1 MPALL
6 QHLKER
12 KIVQWAIAYLAGSWV
27 LIEVTSVLA
36 EPFGLAVD
44 PTTRALTVFLAWGFV
59 GALVIAWFHAE
70 KGRQSVTVLEL
81 ALLALIGAGGV
92 STAVVS
98 YRMGDLGSPVAA
110 ASGHLES
117 VLQGPVVAVLPFVNA
132 SEAAEGAAFLAS
144 GIHGEV
150 LTHLSKLS
158 GINAI
163 SRTSV
168 TSYQATDRSLRQIA
182 QDLGATAILEGTVQR
197 AGSLIRINVSL
208 IDAVRD
214 VQLWGEIYEKVLEP
228 ESVFAVQAEIATRI
242 AEALAVALAP
252 EEQSRLTR
260 VPTTDPQA
268 FELYLIGQEAEQRA
282 HRGEFDLYQVAY
294 DHYRDALERDPD
306 YAEVHAAIAGVE
318 SRLYGIS
325 RSEER
330 TPEQVERVRTSAE
343 RAIELDPEL
352 AHAHLVL
359 GNYYMGHMHDAVR
372 AKESFLRARRFDPDN
387 VLALRGLAQIN
398 MRQGDWDAAR
408 ADVRR
413 GSDLDPREPMI
424 QVLAPSPA
432 VGSHEAFVRRG
443 VRAELGEVGY
453 PTPPLRVPGR

>member
-1 MPALL
+1 MPVLL
-6 QHLKER
+6 QRLKDR
-12 KIVQWAIAYLAGSWV
+12 KIVQWSIAYLAGSWV
-27 LIEVTSVLA
+27 LIEATSVLA

-44 PTTRALTVFLAWGFV
+44 PITRALTVFLAWGFL

-98 YRMGDLGSPVAA
+98 YRMGDLGTPVAS
-110 ASGHLES
+110 ASGRLES

-168 TSYQATDRSLRQIA
+168 ASYQAADRSLRQIA
-182 QDLGATAILEGTVQR
+182 EELGATAILEGTVQR

-242 AEALAVALAP
+242 AEALAVTLAP
-252 EEQSRLTR
+252 AEQSRLTR

-268 FELYLIGQEAEQRA
+268 FELYLIGQEAE
-282 HRGEFDLYQVAY
+282 
-294 DHYRDALERDPD
+294 
-306 YAEVHAAIAGVE
+306 
-318 SRLYGIS
+318 
-325 RSEER
+325 
-330 TPEQVERVRTSAE
+330 
-343 RAIELDPEL
+343 
-352 AHAHLVL
+352 
-359 GNYYMGHMHDAVR
+359 
-372 AKESFLRARRFDPDN
+372 
-387 VLALRGLAQIN
+387 
-398 MRQGDWDAAR
+398 
-408 ADVRR
+408 
-413 GSDLDPREPMI
+413 
-424 QVLAPSPA
+424 PSPA
-432 VGSHEAFVRRG
+432 SSRDSTVSREARS
-443 VRAELGEVGY
+443 ELRSRSSACAPRPSGPSSSTPSW
-453 PTPPLRVPGR
+453 PTPTWCSATTTWGTCTTRSAPRRASCEHAASIPTTSWP